1 MEHPIKQSWRGPSV
15 VPSRAVLSRA
25 RRYVRAMVV
34 ARAMEEARPDVAVAL
49 LLLALEV
56 GAGAPPRRASTLSAG
71 TLFTSGGLAIGLS

>member
-1 MEHPIKQSWRGPSV
+1 MEHPIKQSWRTPSI
-15 VPSRAVLSRA
+15 VPSRAAISRA

-56 GAGAPPRRASTLSAG
+56 GAGPPRRVASTLSVG
-71 TLFTSGGLAIGLS
+71 TLFASGGLAIGLS